1 MASWVFCTPLAK
13 SSVFVAMADASV
25 DIPDNCSPI
34 APSAFPI
41 CPASGICSCDSAA
54 FNSVSSVSNADR
66 PVAKFFHCAAVR
78 CISDGLP
85 VGHVMTAPANGPIP
99 GIALRNPSIS
109 HHFAGGVTIAPL
121 GPVGASTAFVSLGSG
136 PTEPM
141 GPPPPM
147 VDAASAF
154 L

>member
-1 MASWVFCTPLAK
+1 MC
-13 SSVFVAMADASV
+13 
-25 DIPDNCSPI
+25 C
-34 APSAFPI
+34 
-41 CPASGICSCDSAA
+41 CDSAV
-54 FNSVSSVSNADR
+54 FNAGTSSLNADN

-78 CISDGLP
+78 RIKDGLP

-99 GIALRNPSIS
+99 GIALSIPSIRNQL
-109 HHFAGGVTIAPL
+109 AGGGTIAPL
-121 GPVGASTAFVSLGSG
+121 GPVGASTAFVSLGIA

-147 VDAASAF
+147 VDEASAF